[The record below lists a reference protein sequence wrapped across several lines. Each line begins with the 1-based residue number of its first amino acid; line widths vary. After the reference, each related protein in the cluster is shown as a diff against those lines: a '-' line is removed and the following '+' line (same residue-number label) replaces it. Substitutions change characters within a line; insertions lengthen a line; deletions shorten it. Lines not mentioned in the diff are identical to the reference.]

1 MKQLKKVGILL
12 LTAWMISGV
21 FFTDTSL
28 AADKTQLPPAPTE
41 GTPSKNSNFDSM
53 EESIEIQSTQY
64 IKSWNTNIN
73 NLSVNIVNVSGFTD
87 SYSTVETISVDLYLQ
102 YWDSGQGKWVD
113 LVHVGEF
120 KQSNTSHVAGTDDV
134 AVSSGFYYRTRGI
147 HYIIENGTVEETSS
161 VSTYIYLK

>member
-1 MKQLKKVGILL
+1 
-12 LTAWMISGV
+12 
-21 FFTDTSL
+21 
-28 AADKTQLPPAPTE
+28 
-41 GTPSKNSNFDSM
+41 M